1 MKTSIVTFV
10 QQIVSEGD
18 SYTGAHFKRLAEL
31 EHAVKQDA
39 RGKPGNF
46 SPTVSARNHG
56 ETAFQRALFAAG
68 TARLR
73 LKNTVEDVKWND
85 IELPVVFSS
94 TGRRRCIDL
103 IGQSKSL
110 GSFLCELKFTH
121 RPAGGAGNLPDY
133 AILQAVLYFEAA
145 QVNWQSLEAETFRH
159 KDAFKW
165 EKVVASKTIM
175 VLGNSRLWRRSQKGD
190 NPKRIAALISRIKN
204 ELGLTIL
211 FCQIPDYPFK
221 RVNAENG
228 RYLPEFD
235 LPAGA
240 DVPEL
245 TVFAQDQN

>member
-1 MKTSIVTFV
+1 MKHSIVTFV

-18 SYTGAHFKRLAEL
+18 SYTGAHFRRLAEL
-31 EHAVKQDA
+31 EHAVIQA
-39 RGKPGNF
+39 PRGKPGEF
-46 SPTVSARNHG
+46 SPTVSQNNHG
-56 ETAFQRALFAAG
+56 ETAFQRALYAAG
-68 TARLR
+68 NARLKLR
-73 LKNTVEDVKWND
+73 NTVEDIKWKD

-145 QVNWQSLEAETFRH
+145 QVNWQSLEAETFRNEKTFTW
-159 KDAFKW
+159 KD
-165 EKVVASKTIM
+165 VVARKNIM
-175 VLGNSRLWRRSQKGD
+175 VLGNSSLWSRSKKGD
-190 NPKRIAALISRIKN
+190 NPRRIAALISRIKK

-211 FCQIPDYPFK
+211 FCHMPDYPFK
-221 RVNAENG
+221 SAKAENG
-228 RYLPEFD
+228 RYFPRFD
-235 LPAGA
+235 FPAGV

-245 TVFAQDQN
+245 TVFAEDQN